1 MVTERPAG
9 PTSPL
14 MPNTAT
20 RLITLI
26 MLLQRQPNRKA
37 GELAEK
43 LGVSVRS
50 LHRYI
55 TMLDEMGIPIYSE
68 RGPNG
73 GFSLVRGYKM
83 PPLIFTPEEA
93 VAACL
98 GVELVQETWGRL
110 YEEAAQ
116 GALAKIENVL
126 PDDQRDEVAWA
137 RRALV
142 TTGLHY
148 PSLADFAPLLETLRR
163 AIRQQKQIRLLY
175 QGGQQT
181 APLEREV
188 KPYALAHSRGW
199 WYVVGYCRL
208 RAAIRS
214 FRVDRIQQVEVLNTS
229 FERPADFDAH
239 QYLMTEPQG
248 ALVRVRLRFAAAT
261 AHLAVNNQPWWE
273 AVEPQAD
280 GSVLVTLA
288 LPDLLWAASLALS
301 YGPAV
306 TVEEPEELRRLVG
319 EWAQAV
325 ARLYRGP
332 TSGSGA

>member
-1 MVTERPAG
+1 
-9 PTSPL
+9 

-20 RLITLI
+20 RLITII

-55 TMLDEMGIPIYSE
+55 AMLDEMGIPIYSE

-83 PPLIFTPEEA
+83 PPLVFTPEEA

-98 GVELVQETWGRL
+98 GAELVQEMWGQL

-126 PDDQRDEVAWA
+126 PDDQRDEVDWA

-142 TTGLHY
+142 STGLHY
-148 PSLADFAPLLETLRR
+148 PGLADFAPVLQTLRQ
-163 AIRQQKQIRLLY
+163 AVRQQKQVRLLY
-175 QGGQQT
+175 QSSQQT

-208 RAAIRS
+208 RAAIRC
-214 FRVDRIQQVEVLNTS
+214 FRVDRIREVALLDVG
-229 FERPADFDAH
+229 FECPADFDAR
-239 QYLMTEPQG
+239 QYLITEPQG
-248 ALVRVRLRFAAAT
+248 GLVQASFRFAAQA
-261 AHLAVNNQPWWE
+261 AHLALNNRPWWKS
-273 AVEPQAD
+273 VEQEAD
-280 GSVLVTLA
+280 GSVRVTLA
-288 LPDLLWAASLALS
+288 LPDMLWAASLALS

-306 TVEEPEELRRLVG
+306 TVEAPEALRRLVR

-325 ARLYRGP
+325 VDLYAGD
-332 TSGSGA
+332 

>member
-1 MVTERPAG
+1 
-9 PTSPL
+9 

-26 MLLQRQPNRKA
+26 MLLQRQPNQKA
-37 GELAEK
+37 GDLAEK

-55 TMLDEMGIPIYSE
+55 AMLDEMGIPVYSE

-98 GVELVQETWGRL
+98 GAELVQGIWSQL
-110 YEEAAQ
+110 YQEAAQ

-126 PDDQRDEVAWA
+126 PEDQRDEVAWA
-137 RRALV
+137 RRVLV

-148 PSLADFAPLLETLRR
+148 PGLASFAPLLQTLRD

-175 QGGQQT
+175 QGSQQT

-188 KPYALAHSRGW
+188 NPYALAHSRGW
-199 WYVVGYCRL
+199 WYVVGYCHL
-208 RAAIRS
+208 RAAVRS
-214 FRVDRIQQVEVLNTS
+214 FRVDRIQRAEVLDAG
-229 FERPADFDAH
+229 FERPADFDAR
-239 QYLMTEPQG
+239 QYLMAEPQG
-248 ALVRVRLRFAAAT
+248 ALVRARLRFAPSF
-261 AHLAVNNQPWWE
+261 AHLALNNRPWWE
-273 AVEPQAD
+273 SVEQQSD
-280 GSVLVTLA
+280 GSVRVA
-288 LPDLLWAASLALS
+288 ISLPDMVWAASLALS

-306 TVEEPEELRRLVG
+306 TVEAPEELCRLVR
-319 EWAQAV
+319 EWAQAI
-325 ARLYRGP
+325 AQLYPQG
-332 TSGSGA
+332 TEH